1 MSVTYGNAPLIEIVA
16 ELRWA
21 QGASPMIGAGSS
33 GPVLMLPFGQ
43 PSSEQFLASFS
54 NEVAADGFIR
64 SERLVPMGMQAA
76 PGQPSVRFRRDGSG
90 SPSMLQAGPSFFSA
104 NSVPPYE
111 SWKAFSPEVGR
122 GVKALLRSRPDSE
135 RDLAFNG
142 LNLRYIN
149 AFGPSHLDGRPIPAF
164 IRDVLGF
171 EAGFPPAMAGR
182 IQRDS
187 VPDAFLQFSIAIDES
202 TRLQGSVGQAVVNGT
217 LSALLDLTAVH
228 IGEVAP
234 KEDEVMRVFDRARD
248 LIHETFVEMTRP
260 IHPLM
265 KPIGSST

>member
-21 QGASPMIGAGSS
+21 QGAVPMVGTGSS
-33 GPVLMLPFGQ
+33 GPALMFPFGQ
-43 PSSEQFLASFS
+43 PSSEQFLTSFS
-54 NEVAADGFIR
+54 NEVATDGFIR
-64 SERLVPMGMQAA
+64 SERLVPMGLQAA
-76 PGQPSVRFRRDGSG
+76 PGQPTVRFRRDSSG
-90 SPSMLQAGPSFFSA
+90 SSSMLQAGPSFFSA

-122 GVKALLRSRPDSE
+122 GVGALLRSRPESE
-135 RDLAFNG
+135 RAFAFNG
-142 LNLRYIN
+142 LSLRYIN
-149 AFGPSHLDGRPIPAF
+149 AFGPFHLDGRSIPAF

-171 EAGFPPAMAGR
+171 ETRFPPAMADK

-187 VPDAFLQFSIAIDES
+187 IPDAFLQFSVAIDES

-228 IGEVAP
+228 IGDVAP

-248 LIHETFVEMTRP
+248 LVHETFVEMTKP

-265 KPIGSST
+265 KPNGTST